1 MAELV
6 AIDDGLPYI
15 IELQTGK
22 LLDVLLTIFPTDK
35 IRKQI
40 NDWLYRKS
48 KPGFNIPLGQK
59 ADLHLVYGDQ
69 RDGHGTAHWWRLYY
83 GDRLVMGL
91 AVCVLRYVLRC

>member
-6 AIDDGLPYI
+6 AI
-15 IELQTGK
+15 
-22 LLDVLLTIFPTDK
+22 
-35 IRKQI
+35 
-40 NDWLYRKS
+40 
-48 KPGFNIPLGQK
+48 
-59 ADLHLVYGDQ
+59 VYGDQ